1 MNKYFVNVMAA
12 LMAIIIGIS
21 LFTYDILKYDF
32 INDIPN
38 LKFDLNEMTIS
49 QSFNNKNLIIDN
61 DHARVHIIKD
71 DLIEVGKT
79 QIEVKYY
86 DELITVSFNKIESY
100 NSVILDLKIDYI
112 EKDFSNF
119 KTLYRLAIDNLKNRT
134 IYNYS
139 LLFRPE
145 IYVYVN
151 SVDFLNVKIIND

>member
-1 MNKYFVNVMAA
+1 MNKYFVNVMIA

-38 LKFDLNEMTIS
+38 HHFDLNEMTIT

-61 DHARVHIIKD
+61 DHARVYVIKD

-112 EKDFSNF
+112 EKDFHNF
-119 KTLYRLAIDNLKNRT
+119 KTLYHLAIDNLKNRT

>member
-112 EKDFSNF
+112 EKDFHNF
-119 KTLYRLAIDNLKNRT
+119 KTLYHLAIDNLKNRT